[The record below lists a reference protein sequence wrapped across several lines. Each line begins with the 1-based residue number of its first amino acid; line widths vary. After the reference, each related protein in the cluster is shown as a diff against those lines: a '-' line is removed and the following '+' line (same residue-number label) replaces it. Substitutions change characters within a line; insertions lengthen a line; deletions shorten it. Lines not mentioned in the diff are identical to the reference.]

1 MKNLKRVSCIILAV
15 LLFFPVMGAP
25 VAAQD
30 AVMEFVMAY
39 PSDIGEQNPIFARS
53 ARSTWYDMLIYGPV

>member
-1 MKNLKRVSCIILAV
+1 MKNTQRASCIILAI

-30 AVMEFVMAY
+30 DVMEFVMAY

-53 ARSTWYDMLIYGPV
+53 ARST